1 MERSGAMGRLL
12 IGGGI
17 LIGYLLGGTLTAAA
31 EEVRQQLNAP
41 MILKLLARP
50 SEAPDAA
57 LKETLRRDAA
67 TPALKSPTEWETLPD
82 GSARYKGPGGTGIT
96 VSVRNPCPPG
106 DFAHEAA
113 QLRALPGRRR

>member
-1 MERSGAMGRLL
+1 MARSRAMGRWL

-17 LIGYLLGGTLTAAA
+17 LIGCVMGGVPTVAA

-50 SEAPDAA
+50 TEPPDVV
-57 LKETLRRDAA
+57 LKETLRRDGA

-82 GSARYKGPGGTGIT
+82 GSARHVGTGIT
-96 VSVRNPCPPG
+96 VTVRNPCPPG
-106 DFAHEAA
+106 DFEHEAA
-113 QLRALPGRRR
+113 LLRALPGRRR

>member
-1 MERSGAMGRLL
+1 MERSGAMSRLL

-17 LIGYLLGGTLTAAA
+17 LFGCLMGGTLTAAA

-50 SEAPDAA
+50 AEAPDAA

-67 TPALKSPTEWETLPD
+67 TPAVKDPAEWETLPD
-82 GSARYKGPGGTGIT
+82 GSARHVATGVT
-96 VSVRNPCPPG
+96 VTVRNPCPPG
-106 DFAHEAA
+106 DFQHEAA
-113 QLRALPGRRR
+113 LLRALPGRRR

>member
-50 SEAPDAA
+50 TEASDAA

-82 GSARYKGPGGTGIT
+82 GSARHTGTGVT
-96 VSVRNPCPPG
+96 VIVRNPCPPG